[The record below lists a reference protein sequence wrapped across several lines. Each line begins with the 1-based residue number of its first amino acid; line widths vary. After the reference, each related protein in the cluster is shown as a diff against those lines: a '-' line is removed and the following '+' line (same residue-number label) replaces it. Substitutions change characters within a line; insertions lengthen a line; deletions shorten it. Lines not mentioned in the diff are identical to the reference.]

1 MSIGRGLKR
10 RGEVNSMFFII
21 IRETFLEEEGDELSK

>member
-10 RGEVNSMFFII
+10 RGGVNSMFSITI
-21 IRETFLEEEGDELSK
+21 EETFLEEEGDELSK